1 MPASMYGKGMK
12 RAKASKSKS
21 YGRSRR
27 KIAKKAM
34 SKKTSV
40 KTVMST
46 ARSY

>member
-1 MPASMYGKGMK
+1 MPKLYGKGMK

-21 YGRSRR
+21 YGR
-27 KIAKKAM
+27 AKRFKK
-34 SKKTSV
+34 SKMTTKV

>member
-27 KIAKKAM
+27 KK
-34 SKKTSV
+34 SKKLTTTV
-40 KTVMST
+40 KTVMSK